1 MLASM
6 AEREEFSPK
15 GNVLASQATGGRAED
30 ATIHYQLFTINY
42 SLLTIHY

>member
-15 GNVLASQATGGRAED
+15 GNILALQATGGRAED
-30 ATIHYQLFTINY
+30 DEVTR
-42 SLLTIHY
+42 

>member
-15 GNVLASQATGGRAED
+15 GNILALQATEGRAED
-30 ATIHYQLFTINY
+30 
-42 SLLTIHY
+42 